1 MYDVLFKSF
10 DKDSVIPDY
19 HIIDWDL
26 VVNGEPYSVA
36 HMEGFVHT
44 RGGRWGINDLWAWPR
59 GQEPTYHNLIPFNSK
74 YPVTWGLEYIEYNKS
89 KYHEHD
95 WGDDSEIDAVCGTW
109 ITRNG
114 KRFYFVRGEMAY
126 SLPKAQSLIFYINEG
141 PINFNSI
148 NWEKKLVGRKIWYND
163 EPAIVE
169 SLWFDENEGYHIFI
183 VPDGIEKFSCP
194 KSWMRDDYLKESWPE
209 YENGLSYNIINP
221 EYNKVDWFR
230 N

>member
-1 MYDVLFKSF
+1 
-10 DKDSVIPDY
+10 
-19 HIIDWDL
+19 
-26 VVNGEPYSVA
+26 
-36 HMEGFVHT
+36 MEF
-44 RGGRWGINDLWAWPR
+44 
-59 GQEPTYHNLIPFNSK
+59 
-74 YPVTWGLEYIEYNKS
+74 
-89 KYHEHD
+89 
-95 WGDDSEIDAVCGTW
+95 
-109 ITRNG
+109 
-114 KRFYFVRGEMAY
+114 

-169 SLWFDENEGYHIFI
+169 SLWFDETEGYHIFI

-194 KSWMRDDYLKESWPE
+194 KSWMSDEYLKESWSE